1 MLHLG
6 NSVWIYGV
14 VIIVVP
20 FYTMVMQQASCKNL
34 VMIIGELGPV
44 EVELIFSSI
53 LVISGLVGAGV
64 YETTLGDAFGL
75 GKDSLF

>member
-1 MLHLG
+1 MLSLG

-14 VIIVVP
+14 LIIVLP
-20 FYTMVMQQASCKNL
+20 FYTMVMQQAMCKNL

-53 LVISGLVGAGV
+53 LVCSGLVGVNV
-64 YETTLGDAFGL
+64 YNVTLGDAFGL
-75 GKDSLF
+75 GKDSIL